1 MLEPNSTA
9 MVVVVAAAA
18 AVVVY
23 ALVRS
28 QRRVARAVLSV
39 VLLVTGLFGGLA
51 YLWPPS
57 AFFAAAIGLIGLWYQ
72 WDATRTGWR

>member
-1 MLEPNSTA
+1 MREQL
-9 MVVVVAAAA
+9 AAIGCYVIA
-18 AVVVY
+18 
-23 ALVRS
+23 
-28 QRRVARAVLSV
+28 
-39 VLLVTGLFGGLA
+39 GLFAGLA